1 MKNIA
6 FNKVS
11 FGFATALAILA
22 VNLLVAERNITTI
35 AENSHAELGN
45 DRLSLILA
53 NMQLELK
60 DAEIAQREY
69 LFTGNYLVLQSHQV
83 QQIDRVQKLVR
94 SIADPSID
102 RFSVPSAAANAT
114 GMGRSALA
122 KPAFLADR
130 EPLQIRQEKLDRF
143 TRSIDLKLKEL
154 TSFNRRKI
162 SPLPTPRQF
171 QLSPRERQII
181 PQICQ
186 EIANF
191 DRDEQSLVDRA
202 RSESQSSIDKARIT
216 LTIAGLLDL
225 LLLAALYRLVSF
237 DRAKQQKIES
247 KLREDSIELEQLY
260 HNAPC
265 GYHSLD
271 EMGNF
276 TQMNR
281 TELSMLRYEAAEII
295 GQKNLTDL
303 LTPES
308 SQKLHHLLP
317 TIRET
322 GSMQD
327 LEFQMV
333 RKDGRIVPVSST
345 ANIVY
350 DDRGNYLTTRV
361 TVIDISDRID
371 ARKQAKLSAEIAQE
385 IRASLELD
393 QIFKTTVE
401 GVQQLFDVDRV
412 LIFRLATDGSGV
424 VIEEQVIS
432 NYPSIADSKIFDPCF
447 RTTHYDLYQ
456 QGRISAVSDITDA
469 GFKACYVEFLQQFD
483 TKATMTVPIHL
494 RDELWGLLIVHHCR
508 STRLWQ
514 DREIESMSQLANQI
528 GIAISQAQLLLYERQ
543 QRQEL
548 VRSNTELDRFAYV
561 CSHDLQEPLR
571 MVTSY
576 LQLLSNRYQGQLDAD
591 ADEFIGYA
599 VDGAMR
605 MQALIQGLLG
615 YARLSSRVQPFSIV
629 ECDRVLA
636 DAIANLQVA
645 IHESGA
651 TISHEPLPRVW
662 GDATQLTQVFQ
673 NLIANGIKFCGNTP
687 PQIQICV
694 REISGVASVRKQK
707 LQRQEHLS
715 LTPSSDMSAIISGDL
730 ANTPSAW
737 CFSVEDNGIGIE
749 SEYLDR
755 IFGIFQRLH
764 PRTTYPGTGIG
775 LAICQKIVER
785 HGGKIWAES
794 TPTQGSTFYFIID
807 SDSIALSSWE

>member
-1 MKNIA
+1 MKKIA

-11 FGFATALAILA
+11 FGFAIALAILS
-22 VNLLVAERNITTI
+22 VNLLVAERNITKL
-35 AENSHAELGN
+35 AENSQTELGN

-60 DAEIAQREY
+60 DAEIAQQEY
-69 LFTGNYLVLQSHQV
+69 LFTGDYLVLQSHQV
-83 QQIDRVQKLVR
+83 MQIDRVRKLVR

-102 RFSVPSAAANAT
+102 RASAPARAADAT
-114 GMGRSALA
+114 QIGRSVLV
-122 KPAFLADR
+122 KPALYTDK
-130 EPLQIRQEKLDRF
+130 EPLPMRQEKIGQF
-143 TRSIDLKLKEL
+143 ARSIDLKLKEL
-154 TSFNRRKI
+154 TSLNRRKI
-162 SPLPTPRQF
+162 PPLRTPRQF
-171 QLSPRERQII
+171 QLSARERQII

-191 DRDEQSLVDRA
+191 DREEQSLVDRA
-202 RSESQSSIDKARIT
+202 RSESQSSIDNARIT
-216 LTIAGLLDL
+216 LIIAGLLDIL
-225 LLLAALYRLVSF
+225 LLSALYRLVSL
-237 DRAKQQKIES
+237 DRTKQRKIES

-271 EMGNF
+271 ETGNF
-276 TQMNR
+276 TRMNR
-281 TELSMLRYEAAEII
+281 TELSMLGYTAAEII
-295 GQKNLTDL
+295 GKKKLTDL

-308 SQKLHHLLP
+308 SEKLHHLLP

-333 RKDGRIVPVSST
+333 RKDGEIVPVSST

-361 TVIDISDRID
+361 TVIDISDRIN
-371 ARKQAKLSAEIAQE
+371 ARKQAHLSAEIAQK

-401 GVQQLFDVDRV
+401 GVQKLFGVDRV
-412 LIFRLATDGSGV
+412 LIFRLAADGSGV
-424 VIEEQVIS
+424 VIEEQLVS
-432 NYPSIADSKIFDPCF
+432 GYRSVAGSKIFDPCF
-447 RTTHYDLYQ
+447 TTTHYESYQ
-456 QGRISAVSDITDA
+456 QGRISAISDITDA
-469 GFKACYVEFLQQFD
+469 GFKTCYVEFLQQFD
-483 TKATMTVPIHL
+483 VKATVTVPIHL

-508 STRLWQ
+508 SIRPWQ
-514 DREIESMSQLANQI
+514 NREIELMSQLANQI
-528 GIAISQAQLLLYERQ
+528 GIAISQAQSLLYERQ

-576 LQLLSNRYQGQLDAD
+576 LQLLSNRYQGQLDVD

-599 VDGAMR
+599 VDGAVR

-629 ECDRVLA
+629 DCERVLA
-636 DAIANLQVA
+636 DAISNLQVA
-645 IHESGA
+645 IRESGVK
-651 TISHEPLPRVW
+651 ISHEPLPRVW
-662 GDATQLTQVFQ
+662 GDRTQLTQVFQ
-673 NLIANGIKFCGNTP
+673 NLIANGIKFCGDTP

-694 REISGVASVRKQK
+694 REITGVASVRKQT
-707 LQRQEHLS
+707 LQRQEHLT
-715 LTPSSDMSAIISGDL
+715 LAPSSDMPAIISGDL
-730 ANTPSAW
+730 ASTPSAW
-737 CFSVEDNGIGIE
+737 CFSVADNGIGIE

-794 TPTQGSTFYFIID
+794 TPQQGSTFYFIID

>member
-6 FNKVS
+6 FSKVS
-11 FGFATALAILA
+11 FGFAIAFAMLA
-22 VNLLVAERNITTI
+22 VNLVVAEQNITKLT
-35 AENSHAELGN
+35 ENTQAELGN

-53 NMQLELK
+53 NMKLELK
-60 DAEIAQREY
+60 DAEIAQQEY

-83 QQIDRVQKLVR
+83 QQIDRVRKLVR
-94 SIADPSID
+94 SIAEPSINRTPIPGD
-102 RFSVPSAAANAT
+102 ADPT
-114 GMGRSALA
+114 QIGRSVLVQPVLYTNR
-122 KPAFLADR
+122 KPL
-130 EPLQIRQEKLDRF
+130 PMRQEKIGQF
-143 TRSIDLKLKEL
+143 ARSIELKLKEL
-154 TSFNRRKI
+154 TSFERRKVA
-162 SPLPTPRQF
+162 PFPAPRQF

-181 PQICQ
+181 PQICE

-191 DRDEQSLVDRA
+191 DRDEQLVVDRT
-202 RSESQSSIDKARIT
+202 RSESKSSIESAQLT
-216 LTIAGLLDL
+216 LIVAGLLDL
-225 LLLAALYRLVSF
+225 LLLAVLYKLVSS

-247 KLREDSIELEQLY
+247 KLREDAIELEQLY

-271 EMGNF
+271 ETGIF
-276 TQMNR
+276 TGMNR
-281 TELSMLRYEAAEII
+281 TELSMLGYTAAEII
-295 GQKNLTDL
+295 GKKKLTDL

-308 SQKLHHLLP
+308 SQKLHYLLP

-333 RKDGRIVPVSST
+333 RKDGEIVPVSST

-361 TVIDISDRID
+361 TIIDISDRID
-371 ARKQAKLSAEIAQE
+371 ARRQAQLSAEIAQK
-385 IRASLELD
+385 IRASLELE

-401 GVQQLFDVDRV
+401 GVQQLFGVDRV
-412 LIFRLATDGSGV
+412 LIFRLAADGSGV
-424 VIEEQVIS
+424 VIEEQIVS
-432 NYPSIADSKIFDPCF
+432 GYRSVANSKIFDPCF
-447 RTTHYDLYQ
+447 STTHYESYH
-456 QGRISAVSDITDA
+456 QGQISAVSDITDA
-469 GFKACYVEFLQQFD
+469 GFKNCYVEFLQQFYV
-483 TKATMTVPIHL
+483 KATVTVPIYL

-508 STRLWQ
+508 STRIWQ
-514 DREIESMSQLANQI
+514 DREIELMSQLANQI
-528 GIAISQAQLLLYERQ
+528 GIAISQAQSLLYERQ

-576 LQLLSNRYQGQLDAD
+576 LQLLSSRYQGQLDGD
-591 ADEFIGYA
+591 ADEFIDYA

-615 YARLSSRVQPFSIV
+615 YARLSSRVQPLGIV
-629 ECDRVLA
+629 DCERVLA
-636 DAIANLQVA
+636 DAISNLQVA
-645 IHESGA
+645 IRESGA
-651 TISHEPLPRVW
+651 TISHEPLPTVW
-662 GDATQLTQVFQ
+662 GDGTQLTQVFQ
-673 NLIANGIKFCGNTP
+673 NLIANGIKFRGNIP

-707 LQRQEHLS
+707 LQRQEHLT
-715 LTPSSDMSAIISGDL
+715 LAPSSDMPVIISGDL
-730 ANTPSAW
+730 ASTPSAW

-775 LAICQKIVER
+775 LAICQKIIER

-807 SDSIALSSWE
+807 SDSIALSSWQ